1 MQIYPWVFLFISEYY
16 SILWIGFLGFHGG
29 SEGKASACDAG
40 DPGSI
45 PGSGR
50 SPGEENGNSSALA
63 WRIHGWRSLVGCSPR
78 GHKESDTTEWLHF
91 HFHFLF
97 IHCPFDLHLCSL
109 FPLTLCV
116 IFSDSSRNN
125 IYLQLLTVYLQNVM
139 LIHGQC
145 KILKS
150 RIPYSSTH
158 SLYSFFYSFL
168 QYVL

>member
-1 MQIYPWVFLFISEYY
+1 MVAQRVKRLPAMQETRVRS
-16 SILWIGFLGFHGG
+16 LGW
-29 SEGKASACDAG
+29 E
-40 DPGSI
+40 DPL
-45 PGSGR
+45 
-50 SPGEENGNSSALA
+50 EKEMATHSSNLA